1 MKVNYRRLNR
11 FLQKFEFDKKI
22 MAKLLLSFLADGT
35 IITKELKFLN
45 RNENGGLV
53 VKRRLIIDMEAD
65 FDTYLSITDMKLKK
79 LYEDDNGGSGTNS
92 KLDITLDVGSY
103 YIEAT
108 TAKKNIKGEF
118 TLSILSEE
126 Q

>member
-1 MKVNYRRLNR
+1 
-11 FLQKFEFDKKI
+11 

-45 RNENGGLV
+45 GNENGGLV